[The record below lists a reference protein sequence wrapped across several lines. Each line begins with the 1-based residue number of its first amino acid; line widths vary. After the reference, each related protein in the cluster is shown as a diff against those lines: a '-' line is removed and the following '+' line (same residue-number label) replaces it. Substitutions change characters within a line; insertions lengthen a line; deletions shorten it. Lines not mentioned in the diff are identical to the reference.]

1 MLAHCPLQFKIK
13 PIEDALKS
21 TSEALQVYLLTSF
34 GYPSPEVAIQLRNT
48 YMSEPFFSSPEQYAQ
63 ALKVYTETT
72 SNGVVLTTNKA
83 EAVLL
88 QDAYKELGFTIQGT
102 ADTSIIKVTG
112 SRKIA
117 GKDTFMF
124 VVNQPH
130 YTPSI
135 AFKTAPIAEVKEPS
149 MPDYSVNPELKN
161 SDGSKRFA
169 SSSREGKI
177 TINPVTNTQE
187 LFDYIEG
194 KEGGITSAQ
203 KKLVLDELTKQGYG
217 LERIK
222 QIITS
227 NKLADAFLV
236 YHEQDHIDNKDIDVY
251 WKQGRDLNTQD
262 KVDIETRATIAAL
275 KKIETEKPA
284 FNKNSSENKQAKT
297 AVVKMLDKLAKKF
310 NVPYEIITTAK
321 AKKLYDN
328 YGGEKAFYYKG
339 KVYILEDGITLENAL
354 HEFSHPFIRAI
365 AQKNT
370 ELFTNIIEE
379 ILSTPEGK
387 AIYNQVKELYP
398 EHVVDGELN
407 YAGFEEV
414 AVRALTA
421 EAEKQYTTPEFES
434 AVQRLLKAIKN
445 LLRGLFSTNAVDTID
460 SNTSL
465 KELAGILLGDKAY
478 SLDLQ
483 DGAFAANK
491 VKYQI
496 YNDMPFTEE
505 SLERI
510 SGGEKRIT
518 IRTRNH
524 PTGIYV
530 YNNQR
535 YKIINLG
542 SKNINDFKTPERVK
556 RKFREDYV
564 EGKFKHID
572 NFFAGQTNMFVY
584 QIEKIDN
591 SIVNEYVKQ
600 DDIDPDL
607 DIDLETTNSESNT
620 ILTKIKDW
628 LVDRRER
635 VYKSKSDTGQLS
647 KLNAISKIEELVKN
661 ATLAETVINIVEDTY
676 THLADKDNP
685 DSYFN
690 RFSKLLTEAPEANT
704 REKAEELLARVG
716 AYMSYVKELDIIDEI
731 NNYVQ
736 EDEALK
742 DSTLDKLHKIRDVKG
757 SLQSKIDK
765 VAPYLLAA
773 ANKGSITPEL
783 RKNIEAYMPMIEKLQ
798 KDIDST
804 EDPIKKSALRTKKE
818 ELERK
823 LGFPL
828 LNNLVS
834 IYKTAGND
842 KNFFTRMITT
852 IANTSDAAIGLF
864 YQRYKE
870 AYDAV
875 IKRVNELTIKTSQE
889 YKKFVEGKSTTNF
902 ETLYDSI
909 LEDVTVLNY
918 NAESGQYETSKEKW
932 FISEFDQNAY
942 NLKKKTAY
950 DLAALEEKKAYAA
963 SENGDMKGY
972 KTGMAAARSIKAA
985 FYKKYTISQDKL
997 EGGREEVLETL
1008 KKKRKLFDNTAQG
1021 EKEFYIYVTKH
1032 LYSSSLSEE
1041 YTDRWE
1047 DADLMAQYGKALLDG
1062 YVRDSGVKAVGMFMV
1077 PNKEMFPST
1086 KWNALSAQDK
1096 AMHTYLLDVYLK
1108 SQELLPTFERPGLR
1122 IPSEEKDLKDILIE
1136 EKDIKKTAKEAW
1148 DRKFNAHV
1156 EDAAKGIVFKGKKK
1170 SIPIYYNQPMA
1181 AELVNLNVVDT
1192 VLRFAKMA
1200 EEFKLNSS
1208 MESLAL
1214 VTKETL
1220 GKRTIEKKTS
1230 TGKKILSALHKKVYG
1245 EDKVEETN
1253 FAETEAYKMFDSW
1266 INSTIYNERKFA
1278 ATVDFMGRTIRV
1290 DKVVDSMLQANALT
1304 VLGAD
1309 GLKAIANRL
1318 NAATNIGI
1326 EAVGSKYFS
1335 FKSLQQGKALVAQ
1348 LMYATGA
1355 EENLLMDTLKG
1366 VKTSKFGQMLDIFQA
1381 IQGEND
1387 AVDEIGGSLVKRNA
1401 STSLLMGGLSAGEF
1415 ISQANMFAAIAKATI
1430 VKTKEGKEITLLE
1443 AYEKQADGI
1452 VRLRED
1458 VDFTEAD
1465 EQQLR
1470 NRINAINKELHGV
1483 YNKLD
1488 ELEAKKTFIGRS
1500 LMQFRNFLVPNV
1512 ERRWQGLH
1520 VNYEMNDVVEGYYR
1534 TLFRKIQQERSV
1546 NIWKLYNDPDLTE
1559 GEKNNIRKALT
1570 ELSVYGTLLAITMI
1584 LAGMGDDDDELKDS
1598 YGYNLAMYELLRL
1611 KSEIAFYIPLLGTG
1625 DALRIIKSPSSIN
1638 TLLMRSAKVGNQLFS
1653 LNPLEEYQR
1662 DSGPN
1667 KKGDSKL
1674 KAKMLILLF
1683 GYNGSNIDPSIALEN
1698 FKALTN

>member
-1 MLAHCPLQFKIK
+1 MLVNCPLQFKIK
-13 PIEDALKS
+13 PIEDALNS
-21 TSEALQVYLLTSF
+21 TSEALGVYLLTDG
-34 GYPSPEVAIQLRNT
+34 GYPSVEDAIKIRNT
-48 YMSEPFFSSPEQYAQ
+48 YMSEPYYSSPEQYAQ
-63 ALKVYTETT
+63 ALKVYNNMT
-72 SNGVVLTTNKA
+72 SKGVVLGTSRA
-83 EAVLL
+83 DLALL
-88 QDAYKELGFTIQGT
+88 QDGYKQLGLTIQGT
-102 ADTSIIKVTG
+102 ADTSIVAVTG
-112 SRKIA
+112 SRKLRDR
-117 GKDTFMF
+117 DTFMF
-124 VVNQPH
+124 IVNQPH
-130 YTPSI
+130 YTPQI
-135 AFKTAPIAEVKEPS
+135 AFKAAPVTEVKETS
-149 MPDYSVNPELKN
+149 MPDYAVNAELKN

-177 TINPVTNTQE
+177 TINPVTNIQE

-194 KEGGITSAQ
+194 KEGGVTSAQ

-227 NKLADAFLV
+227 NKLANTFLV
-236 YHEQDHIDNKDIDVY
+236 YHEQDHVDNKDVDVY

-262 KVDIETRATIAAL
+262 KIDIETRATIVAL
-275 KKIETEKPA
+275 KKIEAEKPA
-284 FNKNSSENKQAKT
+284 FNKTTTENKEAKT
-297 AVVKMLDKLAKKF
+297 VVVKMLNKLTKKF
-310 NVPYEIITTAK
+310 NTPYEIITAAK

-328 YGGEKAFYYKG
+328 YGGEKAFFYKG

-365 AQKNT
+365 AQKNV
-370 ELFTNIIEE
+370 ELFTNIVEE

-407 YAGFEEV
+407 YEGFEEV

-421 EAEKQYTTPEFES
+421 EAQKQYTNPSFES
-434 AVQRLLKAIKN
+434 AVQRLIKAIKN
-445 LLRGLFSTNAVDTID
+445 LLRGLFSTNAVDSID

-465 KELAGILLGDKAY
+465 KELAEILLGDKAY
-478 SLDLQ
+478 SLDLR
-483 DGAFAANK
+483 DGTFAAN
-491 VKYQI
+491 
-496 YNDMPFTEE
+496 
-505 SLERI
+505 R
-510 SGGEKRIT
+510 
-518 IRTRNH
+518 
-524 PTGIYV
+524 
-530 YNNQR
+530 
-535 YKIINLG
+535 
-542 SKNINDFKTPERVK
+542 
-556 RKFREDYV
+556 
-564 EGKFKHID
+564 
-572 NFFAGQTNMFVY
+572 
-584 QIEKIDN
+584 
-591 SIVNEYVKQ
+591 
-600 DDIDPDL
+600 DL
-607 DIDLETTNSESNT
+607 DTEIESESNA

-661 ATLAETVINIVEDTY
+661 ATLAETIINIVEDTY

-690 RFSKLLTEAPEANT
+690 RFSKLLSEAPNADT

-731 NNYVQ
+731 NAYVQ
-736 EDEALK
+736 DEEALK
-742 DSTLDKLHKIRDVKG
+742 DSTLDKLHKIRDVK
-757 SLQSKIDK
+757 QSIQNKIDK

-804 EDPIKKSALRTKKE
+804 EDPIKRAALRNKKE

-875 IKRVNELTIKTSQE
+875 IKKVNELTIKTAQE
-889 YKKFVEGKSTTNF
+889 YKKFTEGKSTLNF

-918 NAESGQYETSKEKW
+918 NADSGQYETSKEKW

-942 NLKKKTAY
+942 NIEKKKAY

-963 SENGDMKGY
+963 SENGDPKGY
-972 KTGMAAARSIKAA
+972 KTGMAAARTIKAG

-997 EGGREEVLETL
+997 EGGRKEVLETL

-1032 LYSSSLSEE
+1032 LYSNSLSEE
-1041 YTDRWE
+1041 YMDRWE
-1047 DADLMAQYGKALLDG
+1047 DPDLMAEYGKKLLDN
-1062 YVRDSGVKAVGMFMV
+1062 YVRDNGVKAVGMFMV
-1077 PNKEMFPST
+1077 PNKEMFPSE
-1086 KWNALSAQDK
+1086 KWQALSAQDK

-1136 EKDIKKTAKEAW
+1136 EKNVKKTAKEAW

-1220 GKRTIEKKTS
+1220 GKRTVEKKTS
-1230 TGKKILSALHKKVYG
+1230 TGKKVLSALYKKVYG

-1266 INSTIYNERKFA
+1266 IDSTIYNERKFA
-1278 ATVDFMGRTIRV
+1278 ATVDFMGRSIRI

-1318 NAATNIGI
+1318 NAATNIAI
-1326 EAVGSKYFS
+1326 ESVGSKYFS

-1366 VKTSKFGQMLDIFQA
+1366 IKTSKFGQMLDIFQA

-1387 AVDEIGGSLVKRNA
+1387 AVDEIGGSMVKRNA
-1401 STSLLMGGLSAGEF
+1401 STSLLMGGLSMGEF

-1534 TLFRKIQQERSV
+1534 TLFRKIQQERSI

-1559 GEKNNIRKALT
+1559 GEKNNIKKALT
-1570 ELSVYGTLLAITMI
+1570 ELSIYGTLLAMTML
-1584 LAGMGDDDDELKDS
+1584 LAGMADDDDELKDS

-1638 TLLMRSAKVGNQLFS
+1638 TLLVRGAKAGSQL

-1667 KKGDSKL
+1667 KKGDNKL